1 MSRVRAAVR
10 IGRLGAF
17 AAAALVF
24 AGLIAPAAHADPDLR
39 GFRALTSARAIG
51 IATLYA
57 GRPATVAD
65 YVSALTRFRAG
76 VEQGVFSEAAPIMPP
91 ADPPPFVP
99 YLWATEDGSTIRKLG
114 DGSFVV
120 VHSRLLDNFHTETRC
135 YGADWPNFFCGDD
148 RARTMIAPDL
158 WTVIFDGVEYSR
170 AMPKVEVDPDGEA
183 DAEAASVE

>member
-1 MSRVRAAVR
+1 MSRVPVR
-10 IGRLGAF
+10 VGRLL
-17 AAAALVF
+17 AAAAVAVSALLV
-24 AGLIAPAAHADPDLR
+24 PAAHADPDLR
-39 GFRALTSARAIG
+39 GFRALTSARATG
-51 IATLYA
+51 LATLYA

-76 VEQGVFSEAAPIMPP
+76 VEQGLFAQASPIMPL

-99 YLWATEDGSTIRKLG
+99 YLWGTEDGSTIRKLG

-120 VHSRLLDNFHTETRC
+120 VQSRLLDNFHTETRC

-148 RARTMIAPDL
+148 QARTMIAPDL

-170 AMPKVEVDPDGEA
+170 AMPRVDVDPDSEA
-183 DAEAASVE
+183 DGEAASVE